1 MVDPSPRGVKLSKT
15 MNAKMICTQ
24 FEEFKIAKM
33 SAKLQLQP
41 ALSDSED
48 ESDGSN
54 SSLSQDNMALDQKE
68 IPQATAAADG
78 EWDQIETE
86 GNLGQA
92 CFNRMFLAVKW
103 DDES

>member
-1 MVDPSPRGVKLSKT
+1 
-15 MNAKMICTQ
+15 MICTQ

-78 EWDQIETE
+78 ELKRGIPKGWYPE
-86 GNLGQA
+86 LW
-92 CFNRMFLAVKW
+92 LW
-103 DDES
+103 LESPL